1 MRAAGDCAGGRDE
14 EQEDI
19 NKPVRRISERTPD
32 MVIGI
37 YKTLITLVFPVL
49 KVTYIRKR
57 RRTGKE
63 HPVRFNERLG
73 LYKRPR
79 PGAFDYGND
88 GDADVGGNY
97 GQAPAAAC
105 VPPVYPV

>member
-1 MRAAGDCAGGRDE
+1 
-14 EQEDI
+14 
-19 NKPVRRISERTPD
+19 

-49 KVTYIRKR
+49 KATYIRKR

-79 PGAFDYGND
+79 PEGKLY
-88 GDADVGGNY
+88 
-97 GQAPAAAC
+97 
-105 VPPVYPV
+105 

>member
-1 MRAAGDCAGGRDE
+1 
-14 EQEDI
+14 
-19 NKPVRRISERTPD
+19 

-37 YKTLITLVFPVL
+37 YKTLITLVFPVW
-49 KVTYIRKR
+49 KATYIRKR

-79 PGAFDYGND
+79 PEGKLYWMHGAS
-88 GDADVGGNY
+88 VGEAVSMLPLIDKLLKEDPELSIMVKTGTLTTAE
-97 GQAPAAAC
+97 APAAVC
-105 VPPVYPV
+105 VPPVYSV

>member
-1 MRAAGDCAGGRDE
+1 
-14 EQEDI
+14 
-19 NKPVRRISERTPD
+19 

-49 KVTYIRKR
+49 KATYIRKR
-57 RRTGKE
+57 RRAGKE

-79 PGAFDYGND
+79 PEGKLYWMHGASVGE
-88 GDADVGGNY
+88 AVSMLPPDV
-97 GQAPAAAC
+97 PR
-105 VPPVYPV
+105 